1 MGSKE
6 DFRRSENCLHDTI
19 MLATWHYRFV
29 QAHGRHAPRGDRQT
43 LTWPGGF
50 ISRSKCPSLV
60 GNVDSRVHLHLGG
73 QGVCGQSQH
82 LPLSFAMKSKTG
94 LGVREPDRRGR
105 LEAQPKVSASVS
117 PSQGGQLEGAAGR
130 AAGVGWGEHA
140 SKLPDSS
147 GSESRWQVVGRGCP
161 RCQGALGT
169 PGQSGIKAFSRENP
183 GARERAGRRV
193 VTALITGV
201 CVVTRVGRSSSYL
214 LQRPVYQP

>member
-6 DFRRSENCLHDTI
+6 GFRRSENCLRDTI
-19 MLATWHYRFV
+19 MLATWHYWFV
-29 QAHGRHAPRGDRQT
+29 QAHGRHAPRGDQQT

-94 LGVREPDRRGR
+94 LGMREPDRRGR

-147 GSESRWQVVGRGCP
+147 GSESRWWGG
-161 RCQGALGT
+161 
-169 PGQSGIKAFSRENP
+169 
-183 GARERAGRRV
+183 GARGVRGHLVPQAKVVLKHFQEKTQGQEKEQAAG
-193 VTALITGV
+193 
-201 CVVTRVGRSSSYL
+201 SS
-214 LQRPVYQP
+214 RP